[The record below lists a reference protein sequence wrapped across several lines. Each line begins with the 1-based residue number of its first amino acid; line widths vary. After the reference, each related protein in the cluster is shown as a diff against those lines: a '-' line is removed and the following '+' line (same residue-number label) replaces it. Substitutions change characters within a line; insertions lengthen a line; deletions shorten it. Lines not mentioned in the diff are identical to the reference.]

1 MLSALLLCI
10 FWGVCAVIAWRAYSG
25 KGSAHPLPPVL
36 SGGIPIIGHTH
47 VISGNTKTIW
57 DVLKSMSMESVRNGG
72 LIYAHIGGKI
82 YYLVTDPDDALTV
95 ANTCLQ
101 KHFIYNYLD
110 NWLGNGLLTAS
121 GAAWQRHR
129 KLLNPAFT
137 VSVIHNFLG
146 IFNHMAKQFNSELAA
161 HAGKEPFE
169 ISHYLR
175 LIAFQTF
182 SRTAFGIGDESV
194 KEFAR
199 KYMESSDQLMNMVV
213 YRFQNVWLHS
223 DLIFRLTGLKKK
235 EQKLIKTLDDMANQV
250 IKRKKEELKHQSKEP
265 ETGTRCKPLM
275 SLLLELKNDDTLT
288 EKEIKEEV
296 DTAILAGFDTTSNT
310 LTCMLVLIG
319 SHPEVQRKMYEEMI
333 DVLGPTRDV
342 EKDDIKKLV
351 YTEAVIKEAL
361 RVLPIGP
368 ALMRNVDKDV
378 KLRNYTMRAG
388 SQCVILPVGTHHAPE
403 WGDDV
408 DVFRPE
414 RWLDP
419 AIATLGN
426 GAFFGFSL
434 GKRSCIGKTY
444 AMISMKVTLSHF
456 IRRYRITAD
465 VTKME
470 LKVDMILKPTTAA
483 VTIEER
489 NLLN

>member
-1 MLSALLLCI
+1 MLSALLLCVI
-10 FWGVCAVIAWRAYSG
+10 WCACAALAWRAYSR
-25 KGSAHPLPPVL
+25 KSYAHPLPPVL

-47 VISGNTKTIW
+47 VISGDTKKMW
-57 DVLKSMSMESVRNGG
+57 NVLKSMSMECVKNGG

-101 KHFIYNYLD
+101 KHFIYEYLD
-110 NWLGNGLLTAS
+110 AWLGNGLLTAS
-121 GAAWQRHR
+121 GASWQRHR

-146 IFNHMAKQFNSELAA
+146 IFNHMAKQFNGEIAD
-161 HAGKEPFE
+161 HAGKDPFE
-169 ISHYLR
+169 IGPYLR

-213 YRFQNVWLHS
+213 YRFQNVWLQS
-223 DLIFRLTGLKKK
+223 NFIFWLTGLKKK
-235 EQKLIKTLDDMANQV
+235 EDQLIKTLDDMANQV

-265 ETGTRCKPLM
+265 MTGTRCKPLM

-319 SHPEVQRKMYEEMI
+319 SHPEVQQKMYEEI
-333 DVLGPTRDV
+333 IEVLGPNKDI

-351 YTEAVIKEAL
+351 YTEAVIKETL

-368 ALMRNVDKDV
+368 ALLRNVDRDV
-378 KLRNYTMRAG
+378 KLKNYTMRAG
-388 SQCVILPVGTHHAPE
+388 SQCAILPIGTHHDPQ

-408 DVFRPE
+408 EVFRPE

-419 AIATLGN
+419 AIANLGN

-456 IRRYRITAD
+456 IRRYRISAD
-465 VTKME
+465 INKME

-489 NLLN
+489 NS